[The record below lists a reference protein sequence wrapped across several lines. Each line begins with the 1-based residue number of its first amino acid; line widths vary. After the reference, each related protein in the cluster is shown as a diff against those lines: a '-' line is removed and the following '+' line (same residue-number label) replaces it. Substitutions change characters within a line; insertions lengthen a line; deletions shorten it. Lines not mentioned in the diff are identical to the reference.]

1 MMKKITVILSVLF
14 ALCACCGAFADAEWT
29 VLETDFS
36 ENEKLAC
43 EIVAPM
49 FENEENKAILG
60 AVSED
65 DHVIGP
71 DDALVT
77 IIEYADFQCPY
88 CAGGSLLAMNFQQAH
103 PEEVR
108 YVYRHFPLSF
118 HEKAPMAAYAADA
131 AGKQGLFFEA
141 EKFIYEK
148 KGDWTGLAD
157 LDAFDAW
164 LKENITGVSEALDYD
179 QWLAD
184 FESAEIRD
192 AVDGSFDKVAA
203 TNLVYGTPSFFANFY
218 VVSNYN
224 VLEDYLNVFK
234 NQANYRGECPTL
246 AVEEGK
252 AYRAVLDTSDG
263 EIIINLFADKA
274 PNLVS
279 NFIELAQSGWY
290 NGNMFRNVVPGFTA
304 QTGDPSNTGT
314 AVAGYTLADENLNSG
329 AFNEAGA
336 VFMANTGADT
346 NSCQFVIMQDAAAYF
361 RESISAANPDMDE
374 ETLNGR
380 VDSKLA
386 ALNADYSVFGRVDE
400 ASLEVLPKI
409 SDSTV
414 VNSIVIETK

>member
-1 MMKKITVILSVLF
+1 MKRITVILSVLF
-14 ALCACCGAFADAEWT
+14 ALCACCGAFADGEWT

-49 FENEENKAILG
+49 FENEEYKAILG
-60 AVSED
+60 EVSEE

-71 DDALVT
+71 ENATMT

-88 CAGGSLLAMNFQQAH
+88 CAAASMLALEFQQSH
-103 PEEVR
+103 PEDVR

-141 EKFIYEK
+141 EEFIYAQKNE
-148 KGDWTGLAD
+148 WTALED

-164 LKENITGVSEALDYD
+164 LKENIASVSDALDYE
-179 QWLAD
+179 QWEAD
-184 FESAEIRD
+184 YESAEIRET
-192 AVDGSFDKVAA
+192 VDGAFDKVVA
-203 TNLVYGTPSFFANFY
+203 TNLIGGTPTFFANFY
-218 VVSNYN
+218 SVTNYSA
-224 VLEDYLNVFK
+224 LEDYLNVFK

-252 AYRAVLDTSDG
+252 EYRAVLNTSDG
-263 EIIINLFADKA
+263 EIIINLLADKA

-279 NFIELAQSGWY
+279 NFIELAQAGWY

-314 AVAGYTLADENLNSG
+314 AIAGYTLADENLNSG
-329 AFNEAGA
+329 AFNEPGA
-336 VFMANTGADT
+336 VFMANTGANT
-346 NSCQFVIMQDAAAYF
+346 NSCQFVITGDAAAYL
-361 RESISAANPDMDE
+361 RESIAEANPDMDE
-374 ETLNGR
+374 ETLNAR
-380 VDSKLA
+380 VETKLA
-386 ALNADYSVFGRVDE
+386 AMNENYSVFGRVDE
-400 ASLEVLPKI
+400 ASLEVLSKI
-409 SDSTV
+409 SASTV